1 MQGKRENG
9 ERDKR
14 KVGGEETGND
24 RTATAGWKRDTF
36 IRLSACVSVGNLL
49 FFIFYMTKHSQEDRK
64 DEEIRKNAT
73 STQEKVND

>member
-1 MQGKRENG
+1 MGRGGKGQKEGGKR
-9 ERDKR
+9 
-14 KVGGEETGND
+14 GEETGND

-49 FFIFYMTKHSQEDRK
+49 LFLLFIWRKHSQEDRK
-64 DEEIRKNAT
+64 DEEIQKNAT